1 MINGVSDVVR
11 YKRSDM
17 QGKIVGY
24 YQNKFDVLVLKGILC
39 PYDSR
44 GCRTLLEHVKVML
57 KPGGTIIA
65 SNVSKKMVED
75 DPFTCF
81 IMNSIVNWVMCYKDE
96 SELKDIFEDAGF
108 IWKGSFADDL
118 GFHIM
123 GIGEVPIN

>member
-1 MINGVSDVVR
+1 MRVVPTCR
-11 YKRSDM
+11 ESRSEYPRR
-17 QGKIVGY
+17 V
-24 YQNKFDVLVLKGILC
+24 
-39 PYDSR
+39 
-44 GCRTLLEHVKVML
+44 
-57 KPGGTIIA
+57 GGTIIA
-65 SNVSKKMVED
+65 SNVSKKMMED